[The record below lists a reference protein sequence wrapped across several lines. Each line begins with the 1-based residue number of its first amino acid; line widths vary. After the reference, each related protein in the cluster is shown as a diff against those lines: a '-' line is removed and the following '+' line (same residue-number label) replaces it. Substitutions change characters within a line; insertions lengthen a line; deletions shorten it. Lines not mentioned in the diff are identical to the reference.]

1 MTIYNEH
8 LNMIK
13 FFNTNIGR
21 LRLLGILEG
30 LSLLVLIFIAMP
42 VKYML
47 GNPAL
52 VKSIGPV
59 HGVLFIFFVINA
71 ITVGVEYKWKFTE
84 VTWKVVLASFIP
96 FGTFYIDRTILS
108 KVPVKSE

>member
-1 MTIYNEH
+1 
-8 LNMIK
+8 MIK

-30 LSLLVLIFIAMP
+30 LSLIILIFVAMP

-47 GNPAL
+47 GNPVL

-71 ITVGVEYKWKFTE
+71 ISVVE
-84 VTWKVVLASFIP
+84 
-96 FGTFYIDRTILS
+96 
-108 KVPVKSE
+108 

>member
-1 MTIYNEH
+1 
-8 LNMIK
+8 MIK

-42 VKYML
+42 VKYVL

-108 KVPVKSE
+108 KVSVKVE

>member
-1 MTIYNEH
+1 
-8 LNMIK
+8 MIR

-108 KVPVKSE
+108 KVSVKSE

>member
-1 MTIYNEH
+1 
-8 LNMIK
+8 MIK

-47 GNPAL
+47 GNPVL

-108 KVPVKSE
+108 KVSVKSE

>member
-1 MTIYNEH
+1 
-8 LNMIK
+8 MIK

-42 VKYML
+42 MKYLL

-108 KVPVKSE
+108 KVSVKGE